1 MACRLH
7 QRTPGNIPNQI
18 CSTIRTA
25 LCSLPGRGQTAIG
38 QCSCLAGEKGRTMR
52 MRSMSF
58 GARIDELIEAGWGVL
73 ESDFDPVAFQHW
85 RRRALDCLTAVVG
98 PDHASTRRF
107 QHLVEHGGE
116 TQLRVARGTSAA
128 SREQGRPDRLSAETS
143 DGKGNV
149 RTSD

>member
-1 MACRLH
+1 
-7 QRTPGNIPNQI
+7 
-18 CSTIRTA
+18 
-25 LCSLPGRGQTAIG
+25 
-38 QCSCLAGEKGRTMR
+38 MR

-85 RRRALDCLTAVVG
+85 RRRALDCLTAMVG

-116 TQLRVARGTSAA
+116 TPLRVACGAPAA
-128 SREQGRPDRLSAETS
+128 LKEQGWPHRLSAETS
-143 DGKGNV
+143 DGKGND
-149 RTSD
+149 RTPDKRA